1 VNPVLAARNANIIK
15 MPSSALP
22 ETFARS
28 LVSSAIRRKALEED
42 RVLSSNSRQSTCQA
56 QILSRQQN
64 IIKFEV
70 LNISYSPN
78 QQIAP
83 NLKAKIYMNVRVRL
97 APSPTGNLHIG
108 TARTAVFNWL
118 FARNQGGK
126 FILRVE
132 DTDVERSKS
141 EYTDNILEG
150 LTWLGLNWD
159 EGPSFQSQRL
169 EIYRQSVQTLLDK
182 GLAYRCYTTA
192 QELDQM
198 REAQKAKKQAP
209 RYDNR
214 HRNLTP
220 EQREAFEAEGRQAV
234 IRFIIEDDRTISW
247 NDTVRGTVT
256 WKGSDLGGDMVI
268 ARASSGGVIGQPLYN
283 LAVVVDDIDMGI
295 THVIRGED
303 HIGNTP
309 KQILLYE
316 ALGATIPEFAH
327 TPLILNSIGQKLS
340 KRDGVTSIS
349 DFKDMGFV
357 PEALVNYMTLLGW
370 TPPDSTQEIFTLS
383 EAAAVFTFDRVNK
396 AGAKFD
402 WDKLNWLNSQYL
414 HKMPVPQLTDLLI
427 PYWWQ
432 KGGYEFDSEADR
444 PWLEQIA
451 ALIGPSLVRL
461 TDAVDMCKLFFSTT
475 VEYEEE
481 ALAQLQQKG
490 AAQALQA
497 VVEAMET
504 HSSLTSAEAQKITKK
519 LSKEKNLNKGLI
531 MRSLRAALT
540 GAMHGPDLIESWVIL
555 HQRGTAKTRLLDAIS
570 NLNLPAVGVAAE
582 TPTPEPP
589 NAETVAETS
598 AKEQPA
604 VQTPTV
610 ETAALEVTA
619 VEKSPVEIPG
629 TEVSAVEKSP
639 VETPGTEIS
648 AVEKS
653 PVETPETE
661 VSAVDIS
668 AVETAAAAVEIPAAN
683 QQKTIA
689 SGEMT
694 SSNEPETTVIIT
706 EIPAGNEAE
715 SSMGTTQVII
725 TDEPP
730 SQTQQFKEQ
739 IISILSEFPA
749 YIGSFYEQYKSP
761 LTVVGVILASIISLK
776 VLLGVIDELN
786 DIPLLAPTFE
796 LIGIGYTVWFV
807 YRYLLR
813 SSNRQQLGQEIQA
826 LKEQVFGKK
835 S

>member
-1 VNPVLAARNANIIK
+1 
-15 MPSSALP
+15 
-22 ETFARS
+22 
-28 LVSSAIRRKALEED
+28 
-42 RVLSSNSRQSTCQA
+42 
-56 QILSRQQN
+56 
-64 IIKFEV
+64 
-70 LNISYSPN
+70 
-78 QQIAP
+78 
-83 NLKAKIYMNVRVRL
+83 MNVRVRL

-118 FARNQGGK
+118 FARNQGGQ

-132 DTDVERSKS
+132 DTDLERSKS

-150 LTWLGLNWD
+150 LTWLGMKWD
-159 EGPSFQSQRL
+159 EGPIFQSQRL
-169 EIYRQSVQTLLDK
+169 EAYRQTVQTLLDK
-182 GLAYRCYTTA
+182 GLAYRCYTTSA
-192 QELDQM
+192 ELDEM
-198 REAQKAKKQAP
+198 REAQKANKQAP

-247 NDTVRGTVT
+247 NDMVRDTVT

-268 ARASSGGVIGQPLYN
+268 ARASTATDIGQPLYN

-327 TPLILNSIGQKLS
+327 TPLILNSQGQKLS

-349 DFKDMGFV
+349 DFKDMGYV

-370 TPPDSTQEIFTLS
+370 TAPDSTQEIFTLS
-383 EAAAVFTFDRVNK
+383 EAAAVFSCDRVNK

-427 PYWWQ
+427 PYWQ
-432 KGGYEFDSEADR
+432 KAGYEFDPEADR
-444 PWLEQIA
+444 PWLEQITT
-451 ALIGPSLVRL
+451 LISQSLVRL
-461 TDAVDMCKLFFSTT
+461 TDAVDMCKVFFSTT

-481 ALAQLQQKG
+481 AIAQLQQPRV
-490 AAQALQA
+490 AEALQA
-497 VVEAMET
+497 VLEALES
-504 HSSLTSAEAQKITKK
+504 HSTLISAEAQKITKK

-555 HQRGTAKTRLLDAIS
+555 HQRGTDRDRLQTAIN
-570 NLNLPAVGVAAE
+570 NLNLPVVGAVAQ
-582 TPTPEPP
+582 TPTPETSK
-589 NAETVAETS
+589 AETPPETPAQEHQAVEISTVATPTIETI
-598 AKEQPA
+598 ETPVIEPA
-604 VQTPTV
+604 V
-610 ETAALEVTA
+610 EVTA
-619 VEKSPVEIPG
+619 VEHPTVEPSSPP
-629 TEVSAVEKSP
+629 EVSGVATAVQET
-639 VETPGTEIS
+639 VETPVVEA
-648 AVEKS
+648 AVEVTAVE
-653 PVETPETE
+653 PPTVEPAVEVTVVQAPTVET
-661 VSAVDIS
+661 VGLSV
-668 AVETAAAAVEIPAAN
+668 AAVEISPVGTVVAAVEILPAAN
-683 QQKTIA
+683 QPKTIA

-694 SSNEPETTVIIT
+694 SSNEPETTTIVT
-706 EIPAGNEAE
+706 EIPVGNETE
-715 SSMGTTQVII
+715 SSIGTTKV
-725 TDEPP
+725 TVTEEDP
-730 SQTQQFKEQ
+730 SQAQQIKEQ
-739 IISILSEFPA
+739 VISILSELPA
-749 YIGSFYEQYKSP
+749 YIGAFYEQYKSP
-761 LTVVGVILASIISLK
+761 LTVVGLIFASIISLK
-776 VLLGVIDELN
+776 VLLGVVNELN

-826 LKEQVFGKK
+826 IKEQVFGKK

>member
-1 VNPVLAARNANIIK
+1 
-15 MPSSALP
+15 
-22 ETFARS
+22 
-28 LVSSAIRRKALEED
+28 
-42 RVLSSNSRQSTCQA
+42 
-56 QILSRQQN
+56 
-64 IIKFEV
+64 
-70 LNISYSPN
+70 
-78 QQIAP
+78 
-83 NLKAKIYMNVRVRL
+83 MNVRVRL

-132 DTDVERSKS
+132 DTDLERSKS
-141 EYTDNILEG
+141 EYTDNIVES
-150 LTWLGLNWD
+150 LTWLGMNWD
-159 EGPSFQSQRL
+159 EGPFFQSQRL
-169 EIYRQSVQTLLDK
+169 DIYRQIVQTLLDK
-182 GLAYRCYTTA
+182 GLAYRCYTTSE
-192 QELDQM
+192 ELDKM
-198 REAQKAKKQAP
+198 REEQKANKQAP

-214 HRNLTP
+214 HRNLTLD
-220 EQREAFEAEGRQAV
+220 EQAAFEAEGREAV

-247 NDTVRGTVT
+247 NDTVRDTIT
-256 WKGSDLGGDMVI
+256 WKSSDLGGDMVI
-268 ARASSGGVIGQPLYN
+268 ARASTSGNIGQPLYN
-283 LAVVVDDIDMGI
+283 LVVVVDDIDMGI

-327 TPLILNSIGQKLS
+327 TPLILNTQGQKLS

-349 DFKDMGFV
+349 DFKDMGYL

-370 TPPDSTQEIFTLS
+370 TAPDSTQEIFTLS
-383 EAAAVFTFDRVNK
+383 EAAAVFSLDRVNK

-427 PYWWQ
+427 PYLQ
-432 KGGYEFDSEADR
+432 KAGYEFDAEGDR
-444 PWLEQIA
+444 SWLEQIA

-461 TDAVDMCKLFFSTT
+461 TDAVHMCKLFFSTT

-481 ALAQLQQKG
+481 AIAQLQQLRV
-490 AAQALQA
+490 AEALLA
-497 VVEAMET
+497 VLEALES
-504 HSSLTSAEAQKITKK
+504 HSTLVSVEAQKIIKK

-555 HQRGTAKTRLLDAIS
+555 NQRGTDRDRLQTAINNLD
-570 NLNLPAVGVAAE
+570 LPPVVDAAGD
-582 TPTPEPP
+582 TPSSEQPK
-589 NAETVAETS
+589 AEVVAETA

-604 VQTPTV
+604 VETPTV
-610 ETAALEVTA
+610 ETAVTEVTA
-619 VEKSPVEIPG
+619 VEIPTAVTIP
-629 TEVSAVEKSP
+629 TEVAAVEKP
-639 VETPGTEIS
+639 TVKIVG
-648 AVEKS
+648 
-653 PVETPETE
+653 TE

-668 AVETAAAAVEIPAAN
+668 AVETTAAVEIPAAN

-706 EIPAGNEAE
+706 EIPAGNEAG
-715 SSMGTTQVII
+715 SSIGTTKVVI
-725 TDEPP
+725 TEEPP
-730 SQTQQFKEQ
+730 SQAEQIKEQ
-739 IISILSEFPA
+739 IISILSELPA
-749 YIGSFYEQYKSP
+749 YIGAFYQQYKSP
-761 LTVVGVILASIISLK
+761 LTVVGLILASIISLK
-776 VLLGVIDELN
+776 VLLGIVDELN

-813 SSNRQQLGQEIQA
+813 SSNRQQLGQEIEA

>member
-1 VNPVLAARNANIIK
+1 
-15 MPSSALP
+15 
-22 ETFARS
+22 
-28 LVSSAIRRKALEED
+28 
-42 RVLSSNSRQSTCQA
+42 
-56 QILSRQQN
+56 
-64 IIKFEV
+64 
-70 LNISYSPN
+70 
-78 QQIAP
+78 
-83 NLKAKIYMNVRVRL
+83 MNVRVRL

-132 DTDVERSKS
+132 DTDLERSKS

-150 LTWLGLNWD
+150 LTWLGMNWD

-169 EIYRQSVQTLLDK
+169 DIYRQTVQTLLDK
-182 GLAYRCYTTA
+182 GLAYRCYTTSA
-192 QELDQM
+192 ELDEM
-198 REAQKAKKQAP
+198 REAQKANKQAP

-214 HRNLTP
+214 HRHLTA
-220 EQREAFEAEGRQAV
+220 EQRQAFEAEGRQAV
-234 IRFIIEDDRTISW
+234 IRFMIDDDRTISW
-247 NDTVRGTVT
+247 QDMVRGTVS

-268 ARASSGGVIGQPLYN
+268 ARASTTGDIGQPLYN
-283 LAVVVDDIDMGI
+283 LAVVVDDIDMAI
-295 THVIRGED
+295 SHVIRGED

-327 TPLILNSIGQKLS
+327 TPLILNSQGQKLS

-349 DFKDMGFV
+349 DFKDMGYL

-383 EAAAVFTFDRVNK
+383 EAATVFNCDRVNK

-427 PYWWQ
+427 PYWQ
-432 KGGYEFDSEADR
+432 KAGYEFDDVADR

-451 ALIGPSLVRL
+451 ALVSQSLVRL
-461 TDAVDMCKLFFSTT
+461 TDAVDMCKVFFSTG

-481 ALAQLQQKG
+481 AIAQLQQPKVSE
-490 AAQALQA
+490 ALQA
-497 VVEAMET
+497 VLEVVESHAT
-504 HSSLTSAEAQKITKK
+504 LTSAEAQKITKK

-555 HQRGTAKTRLLDAIS
+555 HQRGTDRDRLQTALN
-570 NLNLPAVGVAAE
+570 NLNLPVVGAVTQ
-582 TPTPEPP
+582 TPTPETSK
-589 NAETVAETS
+589 AETPPETPALEHQAVEISTVATPTIETIETS
-598 AKEQPA
+598 VTEPA
-604 VQTPTV
+604 V
-610 ETAALEVTA
+610 EVTA
-619 VEKSPVEIPG
+619 VETPVGEPSSAP
-629 TEVSAVEKSP
+629 EVSGVATAVDET
-639 VETPGTEIS
+639 VETPVVEPPVEVT
-648 AVEKS
+648 AVE
-653 PVETPETE
+653 PPTVEPAVEVTVVEAPTVET
-661 VSAVDIS
+661 
-668 AVETAAAAVEIPAAN
+668 VESSVAAVEISPVTTVVAAVEILPAAN
-683 QQKTIA
+683 QPKTIA

-694 SSNEPETTVIIT
+694 SSNEPETTTIVT
-706 EIPAGNEAE
+706 EITTSNESE
-715 SSMGTTQVII
+715 SSIGTTKV
-725 TDEPP
+725 TVTEEPP
-730 SQTQQFKEQ
+730 SQAQQIKEQ
-739 IISILSEFPA
+739 VISILSELPA
-749 YIGSFYEQYKSP
+749 YIGAFYEQYKSP
-761 LTVVGVILASIISLK
+761 LTVVGLIFASIISLK
-776 VLLGVIDELN
+776 VLLGVVDELN

-796 LIGIGYTVWFV
+796 LIGIGYTIWFV

-826 LKEQVFGKK
+826 IKEQVFGKK